1 MGECEIV
8 IMGRVQVLLL
18 FSVFFLA
25 SGERGERK
33 KEGLK
38 WFPASK
44 EEDCGEVPDPVQ
56 IREGKPSNTCK
67 KAEERFCLCGRVG
80 KGTKASWRFLCGTC
94 KITFSFKLDSVESAK
109 QE

>member
-1 MGECEIV
+1 MLGIVTQCEIV

-25 SGERGERK
+25 SGERKERK

-56 IREGKPSNTCK
+56 VSCSLK
-67 KAEERFCLCGRVG
+67 
-80 KGTKASWRFLCGTC
+80 
-94 KITFSFKLDSVESAK
+94 
-109 QE
+109 

>member
-1 MGECEIV
+1 MLGIVTQCEIVIMGRVQCEIV

-25 SGERGERK
+25 SGERRERK

-56 IREGKPSNTCK
+56 VSCSIE
-67 KAEERFCLCGRVG
+67 
-80 KGTKASWRFLCGTC
+80 
-94 KITFSFKLDSVESAK
+94 
-109 QE
+109 